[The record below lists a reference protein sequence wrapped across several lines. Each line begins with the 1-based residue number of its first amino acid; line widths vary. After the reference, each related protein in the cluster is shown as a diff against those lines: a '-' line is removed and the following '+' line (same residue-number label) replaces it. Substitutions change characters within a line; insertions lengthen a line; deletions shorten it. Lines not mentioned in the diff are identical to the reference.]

1 MNKLFLELENKR
13 YSLITSTFNSYNRGT
28 DMEPYPTDNT
38 FTLQIKITRIDKTI
52 NDWFY
57 NVSGLT
63 KNGKIVLI
71 NEDDKPIYEL
81 CFIEAQTSSI
91 NGNLNA
97 QAGEYGNDLMVT
109 LIAESIFTNV
119 L

>member
-1 MNKLFLELENKR
+1 MNKLVLEIDGKKYALL
-13 YSLITSTFNSYNRGT
+13 SSTFNSYNRGS
-28 DMEPYPTDNT
+28 DIEPYPTDNT
-38 FTLQIKITRIDKTI
+38 FTLQIKLSRLDKNL

-57 NVSGLT
+57 NVVGQT

-81 CFIEAQTSSI
+81 CFLDAKSSSI

-109 LIAESIFTNV
+109 LTADSIFTN
-119 L
+119 LL